1 MEILRFVTAKKEE
14 KVFVGI
20 VDEEEEKVLHLREA
34 QRQKGEKVTIPITML
49 ECIERGTECF
59 EKVCEI
65 VNWAKENG
73 EAAYYPLTE
82 VKILAPI
89 PRPRKNILCVGKNYR
104 EHAVEMGGVESIP
117 ENIMIF
123 TKAPTTVIG
132 INEQINGHP
141 HATDELDYEGELA
154 IVIGKRGKQI
164 KKKKRLSMFLVI
176 RLSMM

>member
-1 MEILRFVTAKKEE
+1 
-14 KVFVGI
+14 
-20 VDEEEEKVLHLREA
+20 
-34 QRQKGEKVTIPITML
+34 ML

-65 VNWAKENG
+65 VNWAKRTGSGVLSVNRGENISADSKAKK
-73 EAAYYPLTE
+73 EYF
-82 VKILAPI
+82 V
-89 PRPRKNILCVGKNYR
+89 RWKNYR

-154 IVIGKRGKQI
+154 IIIGKRGK
-164 KKKKRLSMFLVI
+164 
-176 RLSMM
+176 